1 MRMTPMARY
10 AIKTVPV
17 DWQDHLPLPFNRTTR
32 AYGKVEAGMH
42 ILIFQHEVGIVGDA
56 TVHGVFID
64 PQEWSATWL
73 PPSLAEADYLLLPE
87 ALYYRGKVVAPEAVR
102 QILGDPSFPQLD
114 GWRPIDA
121 LIHQQFIRRLL

>member
-1 MRMTPMARY
+1 MARY

-17 DWQDHLPLPFNRTTR
+17 DWHDALPLPFNRTTR

-42 ILIFQHEVGIVGDA
+42 ILIFQHEVGIVADG
-56 TVHGVFID
+56 TVNGMFLS
-64 PQEWSATWL
+64 PLEWAGGLL
-73 PPSLAEADYLLLPE
+73 PRSVANADYLLPLE
-87 ALYYRGKVVAPEAVR
+87 ALYYRGKVIAPEAVR

-121 LIHQQFIRRLL
+121 AIHQQFIRRLL